1 VTVVVTGAAGLLGRH
16 VVEALLASGRS
27 VRAVDRIPPSLPA
40 AEGLVADL
48 TDFGATVQALN
59 GARAVVHA
67 AAIPRPTG
75 QTGTEVFRTNVLTA
89 FHVAEAAMLHGTH
102 RIVNASSISVLGP
115 PFNPALLL
123 PAYLPIDEH
132 HPLAPQEPYGL
143 SKLLTEEVLAAAA
156 RRSELTAISLRMPW
170 LQTPT
175 SFRDDIS
182 AHRDEPRV
190 SAANLW
196 AYLDVRDAAQA
207 VLAALD
213 ASADGHVA
221 VYLAA
226 PDTFMEEKTETLISA
241 SFGQIELRRSLPGNH
256 SVIDSTAA
264 ERLLCFRPVYSWR
277 SYSLELG

>member
-1 VTVVVTGAAGLLGRH
+1 MQPL
-16 VVEALLASGRS
+16 
-27 VRAVDRIPPSLPA
+27 A
-40 AEGLVADL
+40 AE
-48 TDFGATVQALN
+48 
-59 GARAVVHA
+59 RAVVGDLHKPLGGA
-67 AAIPRPTG
+67 PLMR
-75 QTGTEVFRTNVLTA
+75 LTYPQDGRG
-89 FHVAEAAMLHGTH
+89 VADVWVWELD
-102 RIVNASSISVLGP
+102 SE
-115 PFNPALLL
+115 LLL
-123 PAYLPIDEH
+123 ATVDG
-132 HPLAPQEPYGL
+132 HPFVPPLM
-143 SKLLTEEVLAAAA
+143 
-156 RRSELTAISLRMPW
+156 RMPW

>member
-123 PAYLPIDEH
+123 PA
-132 HPLAPQEPYGL
+132 
-143 SKLLTEEVLAAAA
+143 
-156 RRSELTAISLRMPW
+156 
-170 LQTPT
+170 
-175 SFRDDIS
+175 
-182 AHRDEPRV
+182 
-190 SAANLW
+190 
-196 AYLDVRDAAQA
+196 
-207 VLAALD
+207 
-213 ASADGHVA
+213 
-221 VYLAA
+221 
-226 PDTFMEEKTETLISA
+226 
-241 SFGQIELRRSLPGNH
+241 
-256 SVIDSTAA
+256 
-264 ERLLCFRPVYSWR
+264 
-277 SYSLELG
+277 